1 MLLQRSQD
9 IGFFSDK
16 SWFIKHDRLGTDGLS
31 NRETNKEFES
41 ITWKGFVKA
50 ASLTLI
56 ALASLVAAAPRSSSY
71 NASGSHPDYVIIGG
85 GQAGFV
91 LAEELSKN
99 ANVTVVLLEAGPDT
113 ANVEAVNVPGFAP
126 TLLDTQY
133 TWNYTAQ
140 PDPKV
145 DGNAPALAQGRGFGG
160 GSAVN
165 YLGACRGAP
174 SVYDQWANIS
184 GDDGLR
190 WENFLNDY
198 KSTVHFTKIALNYDP
213 HVNAS
218 VYGNDPI
225 ELTSPNGNI
234 GFVLELINSLIS
246 VLKLPRVDLNNGI
259 GLNVTS
265 STDTI
270 RSSNRIRDFAPQ
282 AFGWQL
288 TGRPNAQQLY
298 DAEVTKIGF
307 KGTRAVSVTYIN
319 PIDNS
324 TNTLTPKEIIVAAG
338 AINSPIVGGK
348 CVISLA
354 TNTSND

>member
-1 MLLQRSQD
+1 M
-9 IGFFSDK
+9 
-16 SWFIKHDRLGTDGLS
+16 
-31 NRETNKEFES
+31 
-41 ITWKGFVKA
+41 WKGFVKA

-56 ALASLVAAAPRSSSY
+56 ALASLIAAAPRSSSY

-85 GQAGFV
+85 GPAGFV

-140 PDPKV
+140 PDPNL

-198 KSTVHFTKIALNYDP
+198 KSTVHFTEVALDYDP

-218 VYGNDPI
+218 VYGDGPI
-225 ELTSPNGNI
+225 ELTSPDDNI
-234 GFVLELINSLIS
+234 GFVLGLINSLMS
-246 VLKLPRVDLNNGI
+246 VLKLPWVDLNDGT
-259 GLNVTS
+259 GLGVAS

-270 RSSNRIRDFAPQ
+270 RSSNRTRDFAPQ

-288 TGRPNAQQLY
+288 AGRPNAQQLY

-307 KGTRAVSVTYIN
+307 KGTRAVSVTYVN

-338 AINSPIVGGK
+338 AINSPKVGGK
-348 CVISLA
+348 CIIPLA
-354 TNTSND
+354 INTSND